1 MTVRLLLDE
10 KGHNVSTV
18 GPDDTV
24 FEAIRKMAEEDI
36 GSLVVFEGA
45 KPIGI
50 ITERHYA
57 RNVFLKGR
65 ASPTTRVRD
74 VMETQVLFAR
84 PDQTVEECMA
94 IMTNKRVRHLPVIDQ
109 GKLIG
114 IVSIGDLV
122 KNIISKQKFTID
134 QLIHFIHG

>member
-36 GSLVVFEGA
+36 GSLVVFEGT